1 MKRLTILCA
10 LALSLSLLA
19 GCSVTSPEDEEFQ
32 RDWADSMDKA
42 AEDFEAAWDGIWD
55 DRDEDGVEKDHYW
68 KVLDAEGQELGTV
81 TDPEQVEV
89 IDDLLSTDSHQET
102 RMAED
107 PGDPACSYVYCQQ
120 ETLKAGQKPED
131 REYEDLGRFTISES
145 EDVMTMVILEDL
157 PTLLNVDLGDLL
169 TFTVTIPA
177 ETAEAL
183 RDPGQFLD

>member
-68 KVLDAEGQELGTV
+68 
-81 TDPEQVEV
+81 
-89 IDDLLSTDSHQET
+89 T
-102 RMAED
+102 RNR
-107 PGDPACSYVYCQQ
+107 S
-120 ETLKAGQKPED
+120 
-131 REYEDLGRFTISES
+131 RS
-145 EDVMTMVILEDL
+145 
-157 PTLLNVDLGDLL
+157 
-169 TFTVTIPA
+169 
-177 ETAEAL
+177 
-183 RDPGQFLD
+183 

>member
-1 MKRLTILCA
+1 
-10 LALSLSLLA
+10 
-19 GCSVTSPEDEEFQ
+19 
-32 RDWADSMDKA
+32 
-42 AEDFEAAWDGIWD
+42 
-55 DRDEDGVEKDHYW
+55 
-68 KVLDAEGQELGTV
+68 
-81 TDPEQVEV
+81 
-89 IDDLLSTDSHQET
+89 
-102 RMAED
+102 MAED